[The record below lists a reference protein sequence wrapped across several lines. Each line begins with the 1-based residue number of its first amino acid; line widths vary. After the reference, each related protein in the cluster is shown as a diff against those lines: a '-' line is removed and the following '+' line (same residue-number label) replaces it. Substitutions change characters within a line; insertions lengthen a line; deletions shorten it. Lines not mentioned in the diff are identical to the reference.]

1 MGMGNGIVS
10 HTADAV
16 NFSCCIHGSS
26 NSRCESAA
34 VNFRGGSL
42 QTTSTNFVV
51 ASWNIEGLTKAKIE
65 ELQVHMINRKVE
77 ILCLQETHWTDSA
90 YFVTD
95 AGFLLI
101 SSGEEDEE
109 YAGVGFLVAP
119 HCRRSVV
126 SFCQFSGRQASLK
139 MRVPGGKM
147 VVCSLY
153 APHQGKPFQDRL
165 DFYQSSAEW
174 IGKLSRHGPLLVLG
188 DFNAR
193 LHTRFATE
201 DHRFGEHIFGDSQ
214 AEPRPESNRQL
225 LLELCEAL
233 DLVVGNTF
241 FAQPPSRQV
250 TVYNVGSNPNSALI
264 PANFGQ
270 IDFILT
276 NKDWL
281 HVLRDVASCMDM
293 ALASH
298 HFPIIVQLDI
308 AIPKRAGQPRV
319 HQFDVA
325 ALENHL
331 VGNRF
336 RELFQSE
343 METLHADHLSTNDMY
358 ASMRVCYEKV
368 AAECLPKLCRKARRP
383 WISNI
388 TLQQISDRDAARAQ
402 HNYELE
408 KELTKNIRTAVKKD
422 RTQWLNNM
430 LATGDWKEI
439 RKLRKGFCPKQGRLK
454 DGHEVVESNLRADV
468 LAKHFETVQWCNR
481 VTTEPNGDRLGPLL
495 PVSQENIT
503 AEEVITAAKALKNR
517 KAMGGDNMPAE
528 FWKTICVQDSLT
540 CQWAVCL
547 CNMVWCNGHVPDEW
561 HEAVVSAIFK
571 KGDPASCENYRPIS
585 LLAIGYKLF
594 ATILLRRLKDA
605 GADARIWPTQFGFR
619 AGRGCADALFVARR
633 LLEQTYAAKGG
644 SLAFL
649 ALDWAKAFDSI
660 SPDGLIVALRR
671 FGIPDGFCSIIRAI
685 YSGRKFVVRDAG
697 HTSEPRPQ
705 HFGISQGCPL
715 SPFLFSIVMTV
726 LLFDASA
733 KLEMEV
739 ETRQPCVLPINELV
753 YADDTLVVA
762 ADPYRAETHMRC
774 IEAMGMNYGLR
785 LNWKKCEVLPIGCE
799 ANITAPDGSFLTCKR
814 SISYLG
820 SYLDAS
826 GTAGPEI
833 CRWHEILHQWNVR
846 VNIFIDRANIK
857 TWSHICC
864 LSYWR
869 LAQHIATLPPERWVR
884 RILRWCL
891 PGTYRTGRPHF
902 HWESKLQSYCR
913 YKGLGPWTDAAMN
926 RSLWDQHCESFI
938 EFCCT

>member
-126 SFCQFSGRQASLK
+126 CFCQFSGRQASLK

-660 SPDGLIVALRR
+660 APDGLIVALRR

-785 LNWKKCEVLPIGCE
+785 LN
-799 ANITAPDGSFLTCKR
+799 
-814 SISYLG
+814 
-820 SYLDAS
+820 
-826 GTAGPEI
+826 
-833 CRWHEILHQWNVR
+833 
-846 VNIFIDRANIK
+846 
-857 TWSHICC
+857 
-864 LSYWR
+864 
-869 LAQHIATLPPERWVR
+869 
-884 RILRWCL
+884 
-891 PGTYRTGRPHF
+891 
-902 HWESKLQSYCR
+902 
-913 YKGLGPWTDAAMN
+913 
-926 RSLWDQHCESFI
+926 
-938 EFCCT
+938 